1 LTDRGLARRAAA
13 LADRAGAVLTDV
25 FERASVEPARAL
37 GAELAAFVA
46 PGRGA
51 FRALAARVPGGPGP
65 AAHALGVAVHAV
77 ALARQ
82 LDLAP
87 AFQAALAEGALL
99 HDLGRTLL
107 PAALVDAAPPRGT
120 EAWHV
125 VAEHPRLGVDL
136 AAARGALA
144 EATRV
149 AILSHHERLDGGGYP
164 AGLRGDEVPLPA
176 RLVALAD
183 EYDHRVRG
191 GRERAPLAPADALE
205 ALREECLP
213 GLDRALLGELVSLL
227 ARSDDAW

>member
-1 LTDRGLARRAAA
+1 MTDRAVALVARA
-13 LADRAGAVLTDV
+13 LAVMTDL
-25 FERASVEPARAL
+25 FERPEAPGGPARARAL
-37 GAELAAFVA
+37 AAELATFLDE
-46 PGRGA
+46 GRHA
-51 FRALAARVPGGPGP
+51 FRALAAKLPRGRAP
-65 AAHALGVAVHAV
+65 AAHALGTAVVAT

-87 AFQAALAEGALL
+87 AFQAALAEGALV

-107 PAALVDAAPPRGT
+107 PPELIDASPARGT
-120 EAWHV
+120 EAFHV
-125 VAEHPRLGVDL
+125 VAGHPRLGLDL
-136 AAARGALA
+136 VAARGPVP

-164 AGLRGDEVPLPA
+164 FGLAGDEVPLAA

-183 EYDHRVRG
+183 EYDHRARG
-191 GRERAPLAPADALE
+191 GTLDEAAALDAMREQ
-205 ALREECLP
+205 CLP